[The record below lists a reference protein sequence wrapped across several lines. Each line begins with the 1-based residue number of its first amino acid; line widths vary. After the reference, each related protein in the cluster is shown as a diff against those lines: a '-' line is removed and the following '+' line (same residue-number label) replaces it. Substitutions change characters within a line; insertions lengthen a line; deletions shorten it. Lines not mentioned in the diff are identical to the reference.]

1 MLYSLSNLTLVT
13 LIHKLVNDKMQV
25 MSCHHRDNV
34 FYRAISQCA
43 FYKIKAK
50 TVGQRLS
57 HILDVFLA
65 GNNRRLAGAICS

>member
-1 MLYSLSNLTLVT
+1 MLYSLSNLTLVI

-25 MSCHHRDNV
+25 MSCHNRDNV
-34 FYRAISQCA
+34 FDRAISQCA
-43 FYKIKAK
+43 LFTIKEK